1 MNMKRLL
8 TIVLCLTVFSW
19 ITSAKQVEEKIA
31 IKVAGNFFASRI
43 GMNPLK
49 ALPIPVLVCTS
60 KDLKTNQDAGTNAF
74 PAFYVYNFTTSPGFV
89 IVSGDDIVTPI
100 LGYSTEGSFSMT
112 NLAPAVASFLWSY
125 EEQIKSAV
133 AQKIPATPE
142 IESAWIEY
150 QTTASGSNHS
160 DKGVKTVEP
169 LIKLYWNQSPY
180 YNKLCPENINPKEL
194 TVTGCVATA
203 MAMVMKYH
211 NYPKQGTGSASNKTA
226 KYGTLSANF
235 GGTKYAWNVMP
246 DRLGSTSDTAAINA
260 VATLM
265 YHCGIAVEMEY
276 GIAAVGG
283 SAAYVIDFG
292 TKRRCTENALK
303 NYFGYDP
310 ALRGLSRNSYT
321 DMEWID
327 LLKEDL
333 DARLPVLYA
342 AQDPRPKG
350 GGHAFICDG
359 YDDNGKFHINWG
371 WGGEDNGYFEI
382 NSLNPS
388 SYKYICG
395 HEMIKGARP
404 MPGQGKYFNLN
415 LSAPLTLFSDIIQYE
430 DSISISTSIRN
441 NGKSD
446 FTGSL
451 GAAIFDSNQLCV
463 GFIETL
469 NPFTIWA
476 GENAENITFKNSGL
490 PEMLPGKYMIGIM
503 YSYVG
508 DDWMEV
514 NDTLQYVNFP
524 VVEVINSDVI
534 EMASVMTVL
543 PNILTEGKAATVKL
557 AIRNNGSA
565 DYSGILNLAIHD
577 ADGNFL
583 YSIAEKGNF
592 TLPAGSASGE
602 LTFSTNRI
610 PVSAGSYMIAL
621 WYKNPGNAEFELVG
635 SSGFQNPVKVLVNAS
650 PLMADRYEPNDSV
663 QISSVLSLSFSGNR
677 AKILLDNANCHVGT
691 DVDFYK
697 IILPI
702 GFSYN
707 IEANLRN
714 SEYDTSWSHPL
725 NGFWNYLR
733 PQDTV
738 WQFPCNNSGPSKFES
753 AKGGDLFFYVYTNF
767 IKQTG
772 MYQLEINISKN
783 PLGVNESDQA
793 SSLVVYP
800 NPSSGIIYLINKE
813 ATPGRSEIIVR
824 NIMGTEIYNKKDVA
838 VGTDPYSINLS
849 EFPSGIYFV
858 TIKENSKLQR
868 NIKISIAR

>member
-1 MNMKRLL
+1 MKRIL
-8 TIVLCLTVFSW
+8 TIVLFLAAFSW
-19 ITSAKQVEEKIA
+19 ITSAKQVEEHMA
-31 IKVAGNFFASRI
+31 TKVAGNFFASRI
-43 GMNPLK
+43 GINPFK

-60 KDLKTNQDAGTNAF
+60 NDLKTNQNAGTNAF
-74 PAFYVYNFTTSPGFV
+74 PAFYVYNFTASPGFV
-89 IVSGDDIVTPI
+89 IVAGDDIITPI
-100 LGYSTEGSFSMT
+100 LGYSTEGDFSMA
-112 NLAPAVASFLWSY
+112 NIAPAAAAFLWSY
-125 EEQIKSAV
+125 EEQIKNAV
-133 AQKIPATPE
+133 AQKIQATPE
-142 IESAWIEY
+142 IESAWMEY
-150 QTTASGSNHS
+150 QNGTSGSNHS
-160 DKGVKTVEP
+160 DKGVKVVEP
-169 LIKLYWNQSPY
+169 LIKLYWNQSPH
-180 YNKLCPENINPKEL
+180 YNKLCPENKKPKEL

-211 NYPKQGTGSASNKTA
+211 NYPKQGTGSVSNKTN

-235 GGTKYAWNVMP
+235 GGTKYAWSVMP
-246 DRLGSTSDTAAINA
+246 DRLANDSDTAEINA

-283 SAAYVIDFG
+283 SSAFVIDFG

-310 ALRGLSRNSYT
+310 ALRGLSRHNYT
-321 DMEWID
+321 DTEWID

-342 AQDPRPKG
+342 AQDPSPKG
-350 GGHAFICDG
+350 SGHAFICDG
-359 YDDNGKFHINWG
+359 YDNNGKFHINWG
-371 WGGEDNGYFEI
+371 WGGDDNGYFEI
-382 NSLNPS
+382 NSLNPPGS
-388 SYKYICG
+388 RYICG
-395 HEMIKGARP
+395 HEMIKGVRP

-415 LSAPLTLFSDIIQYE
+415 LSAPVTLLSAIIQYE

-441 NGKSD
+441 NGKAD

-451 GAAIFDSNQLCV
+451 GAAIFDSNQLLI
-463 GFIETL
+463 GFVEII

-476 GENAENITFKNSGL
+476 GENAEYITFKNSGL

-508 DDWMEV
+508 DEWMEV

-524 VVEVINSDVI
+524 VAEVINPDVI
-534 EMASVMTVL
+534 EMASAMTVL
-543 PNILTEGKAATVKL
+543 PDTLTEGKAATVKL
-557 AIRNNGSA
+557 AIRNTGSA
-565 DYSGILNLAIHD
+565 DYSGMLNLAIHD

-583 YSIAEKGNF
+583 YSIAQKGNF

-621 WYKNPGNAEFELVG
+621 WYKNPANAEFELVG
-635 SSGFQNPVKVLVNAS
+635 SSGFQNPVRVLVNAS
-650 PLMADRYEPNDSV
+650 PLVADRYEPNDSV
-663 QISSVLSLSFSGNR
+663 QISSVLPLSFIGNS

-697 IILPI
+697 IDLPI

-725 NGFWNYLR
+725 NGFWNYWR

-738 WQFPCNNSGPSKFES
+738 WQFPCNNSGPAKFES
-753 AKGGDLFFYVYTNF
+753 AKGGELSFYVYTNF
-767 IKQTG
+767 VKQTG

-783 PLGVNESDQA
+783 PLGINESDQA

-813 ATPGRSEIIVR
+813 AAPKRSEITVR
-824 NIMGTEIYNKKDVA
+824 NLVGNEIYYKKDA
-838 VGTDPYSINLS
+838 ALGSDPFSINLS

-858 TIKENSKLQR
+858 TIKENLHLQR
-868 NIKISIAR
+868 NIKISIVK

>member
-1 MNMKRLL
+1 
-8 TIVLCLTVFSW
+8 
-19 ITSAKQVEEKIA
+19 
-31 IKVAGNFFASRI
+31 
-43 GMNPLK
+43 
-49 ALPIPVLVCTS
+49 LVCTS
-60 KDLKTNQDAGTNAF
+60 NDLIINQDAGTNPS
-74 PAFYVYNFTTSPGFV
+74 PAFYVYNFTGSPGFV
-89 IVSGDDIVTPI
+89 IVAGDDIVTPI
-100 LGYSTEGSFSMT
+100 LGYSTEGYFSMV
-112 NLAPAVASFLWSY
+112 NIAPAAASFLWSY

-133 AQKIPATPE
+133 AKKLRATPE

-160 DKGVKTVEP
+160 DEGVKTVEP
-169 LIKLYWNQSPY
+169 LIKLYWNQAPH
-180 YNKLCPENINPKEL
+180 YNKLCPENKKPKEL

-211 NYPKQGTGSASNKTA
+211 NYPKQGTGSASNKTE

-246 DRLGSTSDTAAINA
+246 DSLYDDSDTAAINA
-260 VATLM
+260 VSTLM

-283 SAAYVIDFG
+283 SAAYVIDYG

-310 ALRGLSRNSYT
+310 ALRGLSRHNYT
-321 DMEWID
+321 DTEWID

-342 AQDPRPKG
+342 AQDPSPKG

-359 YDDNGKFHINWG
+359 YDNNGKFHFNWG
-371 WGGEDNGYFEI
+371 WGGVDNGYFEI
-382 NSLNPS
+382 NSLNPPGS
-388 SYKYICG
+388 RYICG

-415 LSAPLTLFSDIIQYE
+415 LSAPVTLLSDIIQYE

-441 NGKSD
+441 NGKAD

-451 GAAIFDSNQLCV
+451 GAAIFDSNQMRI
-463 GFIETL
+463 GFVEII
-469 NPFTIWA
+469 NPFTIRA
-476 GENAENITFKNSGL
+476 GENAEHITFKNSGL

-514 NDTLQYVNFP
+514 NDTLQFVNFP
-524 VVEVINSDVI
+524 VMEVINPDVI
-534 EMASVMTVL
+534 EMASAMTVL
-543 PNILTEGKAATVKL
+543 PEILTEGQAATVKL

-565 DYSGILNLAIHD
+565 DYSGMLNLAIHD

-583 YSIAEKGNF
+583 YSIAQKENF

-621 WYKNPGNAEFELVG
+621 WYKNPANSEFELVG
-635 SSGFQNPVKVLVNAS
+635 SSGFQNPVRVQVNAS
-650 PLMADRYEPNDSV
+650 PLVADRYEPNDSA
-663 QISSVLSLSFSGNR
+663 QISSVLPLSFSGNS
-677 AKILLDNANCHVGT
+677 AKILLDNTNCHVGT
-691 DVDFYK
+691 DEDFYK
-697 IILPI
+697 IVLPI

-714 SEYDTSWSHPL
+714 SEYDTTWSHPL
-725 NGFWNYLR
+725 NGFWNYMR

-738 WQFPCNNSGPSKFES
+738 WQFPCNNSGPAKFES
-753 AKGGDLFFYVYTNF
+753 AKGGDLSFYVFTNF
-767 IKQTG
+767 VKQTG

-783 PLGVNESDQA
+783 PLGINESDQT

-800 NPSSGIIYLINKE
+800 NPSTGIVYLVNHRDNEII
-813 ATPGRSEIIVR
+813 TDITVRSMPGRTVYHQPTVS
-824 NIMGTEIYNKKDVA
+824 
-838 VGTDPYSINLS
+838 VGADPYQIDLS
-849 EFPSGIYFV
+849 RLAPGIYIV
-858 TIKENSKLQR
+858 TLLDNMNHQR
-868 NIKISIAR
+868 NIKLSIAR